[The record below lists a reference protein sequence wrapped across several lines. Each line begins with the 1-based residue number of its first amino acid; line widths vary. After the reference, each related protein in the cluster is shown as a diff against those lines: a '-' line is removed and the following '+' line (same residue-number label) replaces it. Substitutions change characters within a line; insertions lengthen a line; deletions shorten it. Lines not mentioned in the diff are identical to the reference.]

1 MSLAPDAPRVS
12 NDFIAVKPDWLSLHR
27 EEVLEPGLRIV
38 DPHHHHW
45 DHVGDPYL
53 LPELLA
59 DIGSGHNV
67 VATVFVECRA
77 MYRADGPDELKS
89 LGETEFAGGIAA
101 MSASGAYGPARAC
114 AGIVGNVDLRLG
126 SRAAPILEA
135 HMAVAGARFRGIR
148 RGSAW
153 HAAGIKATSASPP
166 PGLLLDRDFRA
177 GFACLAP
184 LGLSFDAWLL
194 HTQLGDIIDLA
205 RVFPDTTIV
214 LDHVGGPVGIGPYLG
229 KRDEVFADWR
239 RGITALARCPN
250 VQVKIGGLGM
260 HTFGTDFHA
269 RERPPSSQELAQA
282 WKPYVETC
290 IEAFGAARAMFE
302 SNFPVDKG
310 TCSYQVLWNAF
321 KRLTANASADD
332 KAALY
337 SGTAQRVYR
346 LAMPV

>member
-1 MSLAPDAPRVS
+1 MSLAADAPRVS
-12 NDFIAVKPDWLSLHR
+12 NDFIAVKPDWLALHR
-27 EEVLEPGLRIV
+27 EEVLEPDLRII

-45 DHVGDPYL
+45 DRVGDPYL

-89 LGETEFAGGIAA
+89 LGETEFVNGIAA

-214 LDHVGGPVGIGPYLG
+214 LDHLGGPVGIGPYLG

>member
-12 NDFIAVKPDWLSLHR
+12 NDFIAVKPDWLALHR

-89 LGETEFAGGIAA
+89 LGETEFVNGIAA

-214 LDHVGGPVGIGPYLG
+214 LDHLGGPVGIGPYLG

>member
-12 NDFIAVKPDWLSLHR
+12 NDFIAVKPDWLALHR

-45 DHVGDPYL
+45 DRVGDPYL

-89 LGETEFAGGIAA
+89 LGETEFVNGIAA

-346 LAMPV
+346 LALPV

>member
-12 NDFIAVKPDWLSLHR
+12 NDFIAVKPDWLALHR

-89 LGETEFAGGIAA
+89 LGETEFVNGIAA

-214 LDHVGGPVGIGPYLG
+214 LDHLGGPVGIGPYLG

-346 LAMPV
+346 MAMPV

>member
-1 MSLAPDAPRVS
+1 MSPAPDAPRVS
-12 NDFIAVKPDWLSLHR
+12 NDFIAVKPDWLALHR

-89 LGETEFAGGIAA
+89 LGETEFVNGIAA

-346 LAMPV
+346 LALPV

>member
-1 MSLAPDAPRVS
+1 MPFSLRRANP
-12 NDFIAVKPDWLSLHR
+12 IGSL
-27 EEVLEPGLRIV
+27 VLLRSHPELMGLACA
-38 DPHHHHW
+38 
-45 DHVGDPYL
+45 
-53 LPELLA
+53 ELLA

-77 MYRADGPDELKS
+77 MYRADGPEELKS
-89 LGETEFAGGIAA
+89 LGETEFVNGIAA

-214 LDHVGGPVGIGPYLG
+214 LDHLGGPVGIGPYLG